1 MQVTDSGK
9 GATTRAHILEEA
21 AAEASLVGLT
31 GLTIGRLAERT
42 GMSKSGLFRHFGS
55 KEQLQVEALRVG
67 VERFKDV
74 VVRPA
79 LREPRGP
86 RRIETLFEGWL
97 SWATGRGFPGGCLF
111 VTASVEMD
119 DQPGPVRDYVEQ
131 TQRDW
136 LELIGRAAGHAI
148 EAGCFRSDL
157 DTEQFAHE
165 FNSLLL
171 AFQQADRLLRDA
183 KAADRAQKQFDR
195 LIGDARS

>member
-1 MQVTDSGK
+1 MLLTESAK
-9 GATTRAHILEEA
+9 GAATRAHILEEA

-31 GLTIGRLAERT
+31 GLTIGRLAART

-55 KEQLQVEALRVG
+55 KEQLQVQTLTLG

-79 LREPRGP
+79 LKEPRGP
-86 RRIETLFEGWL
+86 GRIVTLFEGWL
-97 SWATGRGFPGGCLF
+97 SWATGKGFPGGCLF

-136 LELIGRAAGHAI
+136 LELIGRAAGHAV
-148 EAGCFRSDL
+148 EAESFRSAL
-157 DTEQFAHE
+157 DTEQVAHE

-171 AFQQADRLLRDA
+171 AFQQADRLLRDP
-183 KAADRAQKQFDR
+183 KAADRAQAQFNR